1 MISFYFNLLPCE
13 IVAIIF
19 ENLSIKSLVF
29 LNKYYYY
36 KYNFQIPQ
44 FIPNYLQ
51 YIIDI
56 SRNDSIF
63 IIKNILKNN
72 FNFINNYKKISY
84 KKNIFKSY
92 FQAIYF
98 FCKKYSSF
106 KSIQYINYNYSEY
119 TKEWL
124 KNNPYKDN
132 RWTS

>member
-1 MISFYFNLLPCE
+1 MIIFYFNLLPHE
-13 IVAIIF
+13 IITIIF
-19 ENLSIKSLVF
+19 ENLSAKSLVF
-29 LNKYYYY
+29 LNKYYYN
-36 KYNFQIPQ
+36 KFNSQIPLY
-44 FIPNYLQ
+44 ISNYLQ

-72 FNFINNYKKISY
+72 FNLINNYKKIIC
-84 KKNIFKSY
+84 KKNFFTSY

-98 FCKKYSSF
+98 FCKKYSSY
-106 KSIQYINYNYSEY
+106 KCIGYINYNYSEY

-132 RWTS
+132 RWIS